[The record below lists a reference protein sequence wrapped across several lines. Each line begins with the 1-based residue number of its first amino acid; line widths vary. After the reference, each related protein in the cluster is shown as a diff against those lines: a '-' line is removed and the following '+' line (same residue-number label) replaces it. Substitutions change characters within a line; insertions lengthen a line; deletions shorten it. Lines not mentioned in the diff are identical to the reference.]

1 MQCLNCGHLNEGGK
15 FCVKCGAKLGEEST
29 ANQVAATNEFQ
40 SSNTYAQSQPNV
52 VSQPA
57 QPNQHVEN
65 AKHISKLYLGYFMQ
79 GIKSPT
85 AVAQEVRG
93 EQFINGLITL
103 FLYAISIPLMLFFGW
118 EVIVDKLITAMKEG
132 TLGVWDTLQDF
143 GFGDFDAKSLEDYM
157 DLSFVDIVI
166 KNSFYLLLSLAV
178 IGLVAFAMVK
188 LSKQT
193 ISLQDFFARFGT
205 FLIVPTA
212 IFLLGVVLAIIKSEL
227 FLYFLLLGLL
237 GLFIAVPLTIASFRK
252 NLVGGID
259 GLYGALVT
267 YIAVVVVLFMVGGSM
282 LDEMKEIIGH
292 AVGNAL
298 KDSW

>member
-1 MQCLNCGHLNEGGK
+1 
-15 FCVKCGAKLGEEST
+15 VKCGAKLGEEST

-118 EVIVDKLITAMKEG
+118 EVIVDKFISAMKEG
-132 TLGVWDTLQDF
+132 TLGVWDALQEF
-143 GFGDFDAKSLEDYM
+143 GFGDLDAKGLEDYM

-166 KNSFYLLLSLAV
+166 KNSFYLLLGLAV

-212 IFLLGVVLAIIKSEL
+212 ILLLGVVLAIIKSEL
-227 FLYFLLLGLL
+227 FLYFVLLGLL

-252 NLVGGID
+252 NSLGGLD
-259 GLYGALVT
+259 TLYGALVT
-267 YIAVVVVLFMVGGSM
+267 YIAIVIVLFMVGGSM
-282 LDEMKEIIGH
+282 LDEMKEVIGH
-292 AVGNAL
+292 AVGSAL
-298 KDSW
+298 KDTW